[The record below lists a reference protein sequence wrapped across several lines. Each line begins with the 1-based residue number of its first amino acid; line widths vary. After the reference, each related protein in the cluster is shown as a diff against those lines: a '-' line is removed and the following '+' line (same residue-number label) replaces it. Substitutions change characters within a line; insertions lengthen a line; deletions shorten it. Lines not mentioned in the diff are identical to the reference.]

1 MNRLEF
7 IKKSGALCLGCL
19 GGSTMLTG
27 CKSFYYAPSNVV
39 GNQIEVK
46 KSEFLEHKFVLVR
59 TIKFEEAIYLV
70 KLGEEEYSA
79 VLLHCTHKGC
89 EVDPAGDYLVCPCHG
104 SEYTNTGKVVGGPA
118 ERDLQRFKVNMDGG
132 NVYIQ
137 V

>member
-59 TIKFEEAIYLV
+59 TIKFEEAI
-70 KLGEEEYSA
+70 SA